1 MKITNYELRITNQE
15 FHLLD
20 FTRHCWFLLAILALA
35 SCGTSH
41 SSSSS
46 LANSANI
53 VQDVEEFDVDGIHI
67 LMRQAATVPVVSAIL
82 FVRGGAALTP
92 PNEPITTENTA
103 MAIAAASGSQR
114 TPKASFRR
122 KMVRMGSG
130 IGGGATNDYSFLSM
144 SCTRENFDTSW
155 AYFTDVATRPA
166 FDATEF
172 ANYQQA
178 QMIGLKSV
186 SSAPDAFIDHE
197 ADSIYFAG
205 HPYGRVPTGEDVSR
219 VTLPM
224 IQQHFKSIM
233 VKSRLLLSVVGNISR
248 EELTQ
253 KVHATLGNLPEGS
266 YTSQPLAAPA
276 RAATPGAFLFSF
288 DRKLPTN
295 YVLAYFSIPTEGDS
309 DYYPY
314 LRLRNFFGGFVF
326 NHIRVQHNLAY
337 APNVDDRQQR
347 SSIGMI
353 ELQTPY
359 VDSAVKIIYGDVD
372 FFQNNL
378 IRESAIREGVAGWAT
393 RNYLKAETTASQ
405 AVLLGQAKLL
415 TGDWHDAFFSYEKL
429 SHVTPEQLAHVA
441 QKYLRNFNWFIVG
454 DTTGIDRARLES
466 R

>member
-1 MKITNYELRITNQE
+1 MIIIRPLSLIYCHSYL
-15 FHLLD
+15 
-20 FTRHCWFLLAILALA
+20 LLAGLVLA
-35 SCGTSH
+35 SCATPRS

-53 VQDVEEFDVDGIHI
+53 VTDVEEFDVDGIHI
-67 LMRQAATVPVVSAIL
+67 LMRQAVTVPVVSAIL
-82 FVRGGAALTP
+82 FVRGGGSLSP
-92 PNEPITTENTA
+92 PGEPITTENTA

-114 TPKASFRR
+114 TSKAYFRS
-122 KMVRMGSG
+122 KMVRMGTG
-130 IGGGATNDYSFLSM
+130 IGGGATNDYSLLSM

-166 FDATEF
+166 FDTKEF
-172 ANYQQA
+172 VNYQQA
-178 QMIGLKSV
+178 QLIGLNSV
-186 SSAPDAFIDHE
+186 SSSPDAFSIHE

-205 HPYGRVPTGEDVSR
+205 HPYGRVPTAEDVSR
-219 VTLPM
+219 VTLPL
-224 IQQHFKSIM
+224 IERHFKAIM
-233 VKSRLLLSVVGNISR
+233 VKSRFLLTVVGNISR
-248 EELTQ
+248 EELTE
-253 KVHATLGNLPEGS
+253 KIHATLGTLPLGS
-266 YTSQPLAAPA
+266 YTPQTLSPPA
-276 RAATPGAFLFSF
+276 RASMPGAFLFSSE
-288 DRKLPTN
+288 RKLPTN
-295 YVLAYFSIPTEGDS
+295 YVLAYYSIPTEGDS

-326 NHIRVQHNLAY
+326 NHIRVRDNLAY
-337 APNVDDRQQR
+337 SPNVDDRQNQ
-347 SSIGMI
+347 SSIGII

-359 VDSAVKIIYGDVD
+359 VDSAVKIIYNDVD